1 MEKLKDIRDI
11 LLVSFVAMVSM
22 IFVDSLVY
30 KGFYS
35 YLYLGLSVILLL
47 AIVILSIIIYDTSFS
62 NSEDVIDETPKKFG
76 IESLLNGESFKL
88 PVCHF
93 THNYTKKE
101 KTFIKYMRILDGV
114 DK

>member
-1 MEKLKDIRDI
+1 MEKLKDIRGI

-22 IFVDSLVY
+22 IFIDSLVY

-35 YLYLGLSVILLL
+35 YLYLGLSVALLL
-47 AIVILSIIIYDTSFS
+47 VIIVLSIIIYDTSSS
-62 NSEDVIDETPKKFG
+62 NSEEVIDETPKKFG

-93 THNYTKKE
+93 THNYTEKE
-101 KTFIKYMRILDGV
+101 KAYIKYRRILDGV